1 MSNDNDGEG
10 GGGLLRR
17 VVRKVAGPAKD
28 LIQKVEDSRLSQF
41 DDSDRAELKAMIER
55 KRRNDFVRKREL
67 DMLRRIRREGL
78 TPEQAAALANSNLD
92 EVDVRASR
100 PSSLADGAVKAK
112 IDAIE
117 KQMVG
122 VAPLS
127 SRPMPIRPAPPPPS
141 PAPPNTVTPP
151 HLKVPPPVLTHPIDP
166 EATVPLELR
175 PDGGGPLNEA
185 PFAATVTEPTGPL
198 AAPSAPP
205 ATPWPAPVPLAVP
218 APPPASR
225 ELPPL
230 SFDLDPAP
238 TLAPREPAPAPV
250 PAPPPAASPAARSP
264 TPSPLARGLTGD
276 LAEVEVLEI
285 KHDPELDEAVMA
297 FANADFNH
305 CERALVQLTSPGAL
319 RAQHV
324 DTWLVLFDLYRA
336 TGQQQRF
343 ESLAMSFAEQCGRSP
358 PQWYSLPKLLA
369 DATAAQRAANPQAA
383 DSARVG
389 WVCDPLL
396 THDGLAQLS
405 SQLLQMPM
413 PWVLDWTQLKRIEP
427 AAAAELRRLF
437 QQWAGQKLTMHWLA
451 ADKLFDVLQEAAP
464 VGVRDA
470 DPAFWLARLDALR
483 LVNRPDQFDDV
494 AIDYCVTYEVSPPS
508 WESTKCTVRVSGP
521 SANTRSAILSSV
533 GDVVTSIMDAP
544 GIGEVEVTSL
554 EISGQLSG
562 DQGPLLHHLDQR
574 LGESRVVRISCALLI
589 RVDFVAAGD
598 LLNWVI
604 AKHTERRQIT
614 FTDVNRLVALMF
626 GAMGI
631 NEHVSTQLRQA

>member
-1 MSNDNDGEG
+1 MSNDNDGE

-41 DDSDRAELKAMIER
+41 ADSDRAELKAMIER

-92 EVDVRASR
+92 DVDVRASR

-127 SRPMPIRPAPPPPS
+127 GSRPMAFTPIAPPAAPTPAA
-141 PAPPNTVTPP
+141 PVAAPPTFASTAPA

-166 EATVPLELR
+166 EATIPLEFR
-175 PDGGGPLNEA
+175 PDGSGPITLPPSGVGGVVEPRPA
-185 PFAATVTEPTGPL
+185 PTPV
-198 AAPSAPP
+198 AAPA
-205 ATPWPAPVPLAVP
+205 PAPVAT
-218 APPPASR
+218 PPAAPR

-230 SFDLDPAP
+230 AFDFSPPPPPVAAP
-238 TLAPREPAPAPV
+238 TAPE
-250 PAPPPAASPAARSP
+250 PAARM
-264 TPSPLARGLTGD
+264 PLGRITD
-276 LAEVEVLEI
+276 LPEVEVREI
-285 KHDPELDEAVMA
+285 KHDPELDEAVIS
-297 FANADFNH
+297 FANADFTH
-305 CERALVQLTSPGAL
+305 SEHILVQLTSQGAP
-319 RAQHV
+319 RQHHE

-343 ESLAMSFAEQCGRSP
+343 DSLSLSFAEQCHRSP

-369 DATAAQRAANPQAA
+369 DAAAAQRAANPQAA
-383 DSARVG
+383 DNARVG
-389 WVCDPLL
+389 WVSDPLL
-396 THDGLAQLS
+396 THDGLTHLS

-427 AAAAELRRLF
+427 AAAAELRRQF
-437 QQWAGQKLTMHWLA
+437 QAWATEKLTMHWLA

-508 WESTKCTVRVSGP
+508 WEPTKCTVRVSGP

-533 GDVVTSIMDAP
+533 GDVVTSVMDDPA
-544 GIGEVEVTSL
+544 GHGEVEVTSL
-554 EISGQLSG
+554 EISGQLAG
-562 DQGPLLHHLDQR
+562 DQGALLKHLDQR
-574 LGESRVVRISCALLI
+574 LGDSKVVRISCALLI

-604 AKHTERRQIT
+604 AKRAEQRQIT

-626 GAMGI
+626 HAMGI
-631 NEHVSTQLRQA
+631 SEHVAMQLRQS

>member
-1 MSNDNDGEG
+1 MSNDNDGE

-41 DDSDRAELKAMIER
+41 ADSDRAELKAMIER

-127 SRPMPIRPAPPPPS
+127 GSRPMAFTPIPPATPAATPASS
-141 PAPPNTVTPP
+141 PASSGAPA

-166 EATVPLELR
+166 EATIPLELR
-175 PDGGGPLNEA
+175 PDGSGPITLPPMGAIGG
-185 PFAATVTEPTGPL
+185 VVEPR
-198 AAPSAPP
+198 AAPTPRPAAAPVPAPAPVAAPAPP
-205 ATPWPAPVPLAVP
+205 AA
-218 APPPASR
+218 R

-230 SFDLDPAP
+230 AFDFEPTAPASKH
-238 TLAPREPAPAPV
+238 AAAEPAEA
-250 PAPPPAASPAARSP
+250 PAARLP
-264 TPSPLARGLTGD
+264 IGRITD
-276 LAEVEVLEI
+276 LPEVEVREI
-285 KHDPELDEAVMA
+285 KHDPELDEAVIA
-297 FANADFNH
+297 FANADFAH
-305 CERALVQLTSPGAL
+305 SEHVLVQLTSHGAP
-319 RAQHV
+319 RQHHE

-343 ESLAMSFAEQCGRSP
+343 DSLSMSFAEQCHRSP

-369 DATAAQRAANPQAA
+369 DAAAAQRAASSSGAPEPSGQI
-383 DSARVG
+383 G

-396 THDGLAQLS
+396 THDGLTQLS
-405 SQLLQMPM
+405 SQLLQMSM

-427 AAAAELRRLF
+427 AAAAELRHQF
-437 QQWAGQKLTMHWLA
+437 QQWAGEKLTMRWLA

-508 WESTKCTVRVSGP
+508 WEPTKCTVRISGP

-533 GDVVTSIMDAP
+533 GDVVTSVMDAP
-544 GIGEVEVTSL
+544 DGQGEVEVTSL
-554 EISGQLSG
+554 EISGQLAG
-562 DQGPLLHHLDQR
+562 DQTTLLRHLDQR
-574 LGESRVVRISCALLI
+574 LGDSKVVRISCALLI

-604 AKHTERRQIT
+604 SKRAEQRQIT

-626 GAMGI
+626 HAMGI
-631 NEHVSTQLRQA
+631 SEHVAMQLRQS

>member
-1 MSNDNDGEG
+1 MSNDNDGE

-28 LIQKVEDSRLSQF
+28 LIQRVEDSRLSQF
-41 DDSDRAELKAMIER
+41 ADSDRAELKAMIER

-127 SRPMPIRPAPPPPS
+127 GSRPMAFTPIAPPATAPAAPAPS
-141 PAPPNTVTPP
+141 STFASTAPA

-166 EATVPLELR
+166 EATIPLELR
-175 PDGGGPLNEA
+175 SDVGGPITL
-185 PFAATVTEPTGPL
+185 PPMGVGGVVEPR
-198 AAPSAPP
+198 
-205 ATPWPAPVPLAVP
+205 P
-218 APPPASR
+218 APPPPAAPAPVATSSPPAPR

-230 SFDLDPAP
+230 AFDFSPPPA
-238 TLAPREPAPAPV
+238 EPAPAPSAT
-250 PAPPPAASPAARSP
+250 APSTRAPVGRI
-264 TPSPLARGLTGD
+264 TD
-276 LAEVEVLEI
+276 LPEVEVREI
-285 KHDPELDEAVMA
+285 KHDPELDEAVIS
-297 FANADFNH
+297 FANADFAH
-305 CERALVQLTSPGAL
+305 SEHILVQLTGKNAP
-319 RAQHV
+319 RQHHE

-343 ESLAMSFAEQCGRSP
+343 DSLSLSFAEECHRSP

-369 DATAAQRAANPQAA
+369 DAAAAQRAANPQAT
-383 DSARVG
+383 DSTRVG

-396 THDGLAQLS
+396 THDGLTHLS

-427 AAAAELRRLF
+427 AAAAELRRQF
-437 QQWAGQKLTMHWLA
+437 QAWATEKLTMHWLA
-451 ADKLFDVLQEAAP
+451 ADRLFDVLQEAAP

-508 WESTKCTVRVSGP
+508 WEPTKCTVRVSGP
-521 SANTRSAILSSV
+521 SAHTRSAILSSV
-533 GDVVTSIMDAP
+533 GDVVTSVMDAP
-544 GIGEVEVTSL
+544 GHGEVEVTSL
-554 EISGQLSG
+554 EISGQLAG
-562 DQGPLLHHLDQR
+562 DQTALLKHLDQR
-574 LGESRVVRISCALLI
+574 LGDSKVVRISCALLI

-604 AKHTERRQIT
+604 AKRAEQRLIT

-626 GAMGI
+626 HAMGI
-631 NEHVSTQLRQA
+631 SEHVTMLLRQS

>member
-1 MSNDNDGEG
+1 MSNDNDGE

-41 DDSDRAELKAMIER
+41 ADSDRAELKAMIER

-100 PSSLADGAVKAK
+100 PSSLADGVVKAK

-127 SRPMPIRPAPPPPS
+127 GSRPMAFTPIPPATPVAAPVPS
-141 PAPPNTVTPP
+141 PSPSGGPA

-166 EATVPLELR
+166 EATIPLELR
-175 PDGGGPLNEA
+175 PDGSGPITLPPMGAIGG
-185 PFAATVTEPTGPL
+185 VVEPR
-198 AAPSAPP
+198 AAPAPRRAPAPAPVAPP
-205 ATPWPAPVPLAVP
+205 APP
-218 APPPASR
+218 APPAPR

-230 SFDLDPAP
+230 AFDFPPPPA
-238 TLAPREPAPAPV
+238 AAPAPV
-250 PAPPPAASPAARSP
+250 AKPAPEPAEALTARLP
-264 TPSPLARGLTGD
+264 TGRITD
-276 LAEVEVLEI
+276 LPEVEVREI
-285 KHDPELDEAVMA
+285 KHDPELDEAVIA
-297 FANADFNH
+297 FANADFAH
-305 CERALVQLTSPGAL
+305 SEHVLVQITSHGAP
-319 RAQHV
+319 RQHHE

-343 ESLAMSFAEQCGRSP
+343 DSLSMSFAEQCHRSP
-358 PQWYSLPKLLA
+358 PQWYSRPKLLA
-369 DATAAQRAANPQAA
+369 DAAAAQRAASSSGTPEPSGQI
-383 DSARVG
+383 G

-396 THDGLAQLS
+396 THDGLTQLS
-405 SQLLQMPM
+405 SQLLQMSM

-427 AAAAELRRLF
+427 AAAAELRHQF
-437 QQWAGQKLTMHWLA
+437 QQWAGEKLTMRWLA

-508 WESTKCTVRVSGP
+508 WEPTKCTVRISGP

-533 GDVVTSIMDAP
+533 GDVVTSVMDAP
-544 GIGEVEVTSL
+544 DGQGEVEVTSL
-554 EISGQLSG
+554 EISGQLAG
-562 DQGPLLHHLDQR
+562 DQTTLLRHLDQR
-574 LGESRVVRISCALLI
+574 LGDSKVVRISCALLI

-604 AKHTERRQIT
+604 SKRAEQRLIT

-626 GAMGI
+626 HAMGI
-631 NEHVSTQLRQA
+631 SEHVSMQLRQS

>member
-1 MSNDNDGEG
+1 MSNDNDGE

-41 DDSDRAELKAMIER
+41 ADSDRAELKAMIER

-127 SRPMPIRPAPPPPS
+127 GSRPMAFTPVPPMPAATPAAASAPS
-141 PAPPNTVTPP
+141 TSPGGAPA

-166 EATVPLELR
+166 EATIPLELR
-175 PDGGGPLNEA
+175 PDGSGPITLPPMGAIGGVVEPRAVPA
-185 PFAATVTEPTGPL
+185 PRP
-198 AAPSAPP
+198 APP
-205 ATPWPAPVPLAVP
+205 AVPAPSPLATP
-218 APPPASR
+218 APPPAR

-230 SFDLDPAP
+230 AFDFAP
-238 TLAPREPAPAPV
+238 TAPASTH
-250 PAPPPAASPAARSP
+250 AAEPPEASPARLP
-264 TPSPLARGLTGD
+264 IGRITD
-276 LAEVEVLEI
+276 LPEVEVREI
-285 KHDPELDEAVMA
+285 KHDPELDEAVIA
-297 FANADFNH
+297 FANADFAH
-305 CERALVQLTSPGAL
+305 SEHVLVQLTSHGAA
-319 RAQHV
+319 RQHHE

-343 ESLAMSFAEQCGRSP
+343 DSLSMSFAEQCHRSP

-369 DATAAQRAANPQAA
+369 DAAAAQRAASSSGSPEPSGQI
-383 DSARVG
+383 G

-396 THDGLAQLS
+396 THDGLTQLS
-405 SQLLQMPM
+405 SQLLQMSM

-427 AAAAELRRLF
+427 AAAAELRHQF
-437 QQWAGQKLTMHWLA
+437 QQWAGEKLTMRWLA
-451 ADKLFDVLQEAAP
+451 AEKLFDVLQEAAP

-508 WESTKCTVRVSGP
+508 WEPTKCTVRIGGP

-533 GDVVTSIMDAP
+533 GDVVTSVMDAP
-544 GIGEVEVTSL
+544 DGQGEVEVTSL
-554 EISGQLSG
+554 EISGQLAG
-562 DQGPLLHHLDQR
+562 DQMALLKHLDQR
-574 LGESRVVRISCALLI
+574 LGDSKVVRISCALLI

-604 AKHTERRQIT
+604 SKRAEQRQIT

-626 GAMGI
+626 HAMGI
-631 NEHVSTQLRQA
+631 SEHVAMQLRQS

>member
-1 MSNDNDGEG
+1 MSNDNDGD

-17 VVRKVAGPAKD
+17 VVRKVTGPAKD
-28 LIQKVEDSRLSQF
+28 LMQKVEDSRLSQF

-122 VAPLS
+122 VAPMS
-127 SRPMPIRPAPPPPS
+127 SRPMPMPIRPAAVPPPP
-141 PAPPNTVTPP
+141 PPNTVTPP

-198 AAPSAPP
+198 AAPPAPAPAPSA
-205 ATPWPAPVPLAVP
+205 APWPAPVTVA
-218 APPPASR
+218 APPPPVSR

-230 SFDLDPAP
+230 SFDID
-238 TLAPREPAPAPV
+238 
-250 PAPPPAASPAARSP
+250 PPPVAAPAARAP
-264 TPSPLARGLTGD
+264 AAPAPLARGLAGD
-276 LAEVEVLEI
+276 MAEVEVLEI
-285 KHDPELDEAVMA
+285 KHDPELDESVIA
-297 FANADFNH
+297 FANADFTH
-305 CERALVQLTSPGAL
+305 SERILVQLTSPGAP

-369 DATAAQRAANPQAA
+369 DAAAAQRAANPQAA
-383 DSARVG
+383 DNNRVG

-396 THDGLAQLS
+396 THDGLTHLA
-405 SQLLQMPM
+405 SQLLQLPM
-413 PWVLDWTQLKRIEP
+413 PWVLDWTQLKRIET

-437 QQWAGQKLTMHWLA
+437 QQWAGQKLTMHWQA

-508 WESTKCTVRVSGP
+508 WEPTKCTVRVSGP

-533 GDVVTSIMDAP
+533 GDVVTSIMGTP
-544 GIGEVEVTSL
+544 GQGEVEVTSL
-554 EISGQLSG
+554 EISGQLAG

-574 LGESRVVRISCALLI
+574 LGDSKMVRISCALLI

-604 AKHTERRQIT
+604 SKRSEQRQVT

>member
-1 MSNDNDGEG
+1 MSNDNGGE

-41 DDSDRAELKAMIER
+41 ADSDRAELKAMIER

-92 EVDVRASR
+92 DVDVRASR

-127 SRPMPIRPAPPPPS
+127 VSRPMAFTPVAPPVAVPPAA
-141 PAPPNTVTPP
+141 PASGAPASSAGAPV
-151 HLKVPPPVLTHPIDP
+151 HLKAPPPVLTHPIDP
-166 EATVPLELR
+166 EATIPLELR
-175 PDGGGPLNEA
+175 PDGSGPITLPPSLAVETRAAASPAVPVA
-185 PFAATVTEPTGPL
+185 PAP
-198 AAPSAPP
+198 AAPAP
-205 ATPWPAPVPLAVP
+205 
-218 APPPASR
+218 R

-230 SFDLDPAP
+230 AFDM
-238 TLAPREPAPAPV
+238 APAPE
-250 PAPPPAASPAARSP
+250 PAAAPSAR
-264 TPSPLARGLTGD
+264 TPVGRITD
-276 LAEVEVLEI
+276 LPEVEVREI
-285 KHDPELDEAVMA
+285 KHDPELDEAVIS
-297 FANADFNH
+297 FANADFAH
-305 CERALVQLTSPGAL
+305 SEHILVQLTGQGAP
-319 RAQHV
+319 RQHHE

-343 ESLAMSFAEQCGRSP
+343 DSLSLSFAEQCGRSP

-369 DATAAQRAANPQAA
+369 DAAAAHRAAQPQNTDA
-383 DSARVG
+383 SRVG

-396 THDGLAQLS
+396 THDGLSHLS

-427 AAAAELRRLF
+427 AAAAELRRQF
-437 QQWAGQKLTMHWLA
+437 QSWATEKLTMHWLA
-451 ADKLFDVLQEAAP
+451 ADRLFDVLQEAAP

-508 WESTKCTVRVSGP
+508 WEPTKCTVRVSGP

-533 GDVVTSIMDAP
+533 GDVVTSVMDAP
-544 GIGEVEVTSL
+544 DGHGEIEVTSL
-554 EISGQLSG
+554 EISGQLAG
-562 DQGPLLHHLDQR
+562 DQTALLKHLDQR
-574 LGESRVVRISCALLI
+574 LGDSKVVRISCALLI

-604 AKHTERRQIT
+604 SKRAEQRHIT
-614 FTDVNRLVALMF
+614 FTDVNRLVVLMF
-626 GAMGI
+626 HAMGI
-631 NEHVSTQLRQA
+631 SEHVATQLRRS

>member
-1 MSNDNDGEG
+1 MSNDNDGDS
-10 GGGLLRR
+10 GGLLRR
-17 VVRKVAGPAKD
+17 VVRKVTGPAKD
-28 LIQKVEDSRLSQF
+28 LMQKVEDSRLSQF

-122 VAPLS
+122 VAPMS
-127 SRPMPIRPAPPPPS
+127 SRPMPIRPASVPPPP
-141 PAPPNTVTPP
+141 PPTTVTPP

-175 PDGGGPLNEA
+175 PDGGGPLDQT

-198 AAPSAPP
+198 AAPPAPTP
-205 ATPWPAPVPLAVP
+205 ALSTPVWPAPATVAAP
-218 APPPASR
+218 APPPAPR

-230 SFDLDPAP
+230 SFDLDPSPVAAP
-238 TLAPREPAPAPV
+238 TPAPAGR
-250 PAPPPAASPAARSP
+250 APAAA
-264 TPSPLARGLTGD
+264 SPLARGLAGD
-276 LAEVEVLEI
+276 MAEVEVLEI

-297 FANADFNH
+297 FANADFAH
-305 CERALVQLTSPGAL
+305 GEHILVQLTSPGGP

-343 ESLAMSFAEQCGRSP
+343 ESLAMNFAEQCGRSP

-369 DATAAQRAANPQAA
+369 DAAAAQRAANPQAA
-383 DSARVG
+383 DNTRVG

-396 THDGLAQLS
+396 THEGITRLS

-427 AAAAELRRLF
+427 AAAAELRREF
-437 QQWAGQKLTMHWLA
+437 QQWASQKLTMHWQA

-508 WESTKCTVRVSGP
+508 WEPTKCTVRVSGP

-533 GDVVTSIMDAP
+533 GDVVTSIMGTP
-544 GIGEVEVTSL
+544 GKGEVEVTSL
-554 EISGQLSG
+554 EISGQLAG

-574 LGESRVVRISCALLI
+574 LGDSKVVRISCALLI

-604 AKHTERRQIT
+604 AKRAEQRQVT